1 MTVFSKQFINTKL
14 KQTGTKLVNS
24 DKNLTIDISKD
35 GNSKTIIELAEY
47 LEILGSATRLAI
59 LQKIKTKPL
68 DVQQITSTVNRRG
81 DIHSSSRVS
90 IKKNHMDRMLE
101 LGLVCK
107 KPGVRE
113 DNRAVMQYSLVPG
126 SVEAAIRTLNCFLQ
140 MNLNLDTD
148 SRLKIQ
154 TVTDNLKST
163 TENIASVRVLGGED
177 EGHVFPLVKSEIYIG
192 RKSDSKTKGY
202 DPENDIV
209 LSNSY
214 KAVSRVSKPHAKLF
228 RKDGQ
233 WYIQH
238 CEGLN
243 GTSLNGKKL
252 VGSHK
257 EPLKNGALICL
268 AGMEK
273 GVNLVFTFE
282 HSKN

>member
-1 MTVFSKQFINTKL
+1 L
-14 KQTGTKLVNS
+14 PNS
-24 DKNLTIDISKD
+24 DKNNLTININQA
-35 GNSKTIIELAEY
+35 GGSKTIIELAEY

-59 LQKIKTKPL
+59 LQKIKTTPM

-107 KPGVRE
+107 KPGLRE

-140 MNLNLDTD
+140 MNLNLDAD

-154 TVTDNLKST
+154 AVTDNLKST
-163 TENIASVRVLGGED
+163 KENVASVRVLGGED
-177 EGHVFPLVKSEIYIG
+177 EGHVFPLVKSEIYMG
-192 RKSDSKTKGY
+192 RKSDQKNKDY

-214 KAVSRVSKPHAKLF
+214 KAVSRVSKPHAKLL

-243 GTSLNGKKL
+243 GTTINGMKL

-273 GVNLVFTFE
+273 GVNLVFSFE
-282 HSKN
+282 P